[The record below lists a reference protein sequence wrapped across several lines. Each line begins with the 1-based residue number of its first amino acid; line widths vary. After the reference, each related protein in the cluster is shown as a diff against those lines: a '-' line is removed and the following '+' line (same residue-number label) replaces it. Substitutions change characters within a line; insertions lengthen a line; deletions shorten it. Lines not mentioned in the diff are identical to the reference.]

1 MKLKSLASVFLLM
14 FFFVTGCV
22 NIQKSPVYPAHDEV
36 LLYEL
41 PYDLTYLRT
50 LDALSNLPGWELDI
64 TEKEKGTIRVRNLNW
79 TRLDDSDRRL
89 VTFVISRVSRTETS
103 VQIAPESQR
112 TLGGGDLMKH
122 INKYV
127 SAEL

>member
-1 MKLKSLASVFLLM
+1 MKLKSLSSVFLIM
-14 FFFVTGCV
+14 FLFVTGCV

-36 LLYEL
+36 LLYKL

-64 TEKEKGTIRVRNLNW
+64 TEKEKGTIRIRNLNW

-89 VTFVISRVSRTETS
+89 VTFVVARVSRTETS

-112 TLGGGDLMKH
+112 TLGAGDLMKH